1 MTYCNLIN
9 LTNAILSV
17 TTNGT
22 PIDIKCQDV
31 SMKQLC
37 NNIDITFENI
47 TSNYVNITNVLH
59 NSLDNILNCNGN
71 FTDDIKPK
79 TMKFTLYN
87 FIFPIIITTIL
98 MIVYMITKYTMTNNK
113 KNYLYNKKDITFDYF
128 INFDRKHKVV

>member
-22 PIDIKCQDV
+22 PINIQCQDV

-71 FTDDIKPK
+71 FTDDKPK

-113 KNYLYNKKDITFDYF
+113 KKYLYNKKDITFDYF

>member
-1 MTYCNLIN
+1 MYKRQLIN

-71 FTDDIKPK
+71 FTDYKPK

-113 KNYLYNKKDITFDYF
+113 KKYLYNKKDITFDYF

>member
-71 FTDDIKPK
+71 FTDYKPK

-113 KNYLYNKKDITFDYF
+113 KKYLYNKKDITFDYF